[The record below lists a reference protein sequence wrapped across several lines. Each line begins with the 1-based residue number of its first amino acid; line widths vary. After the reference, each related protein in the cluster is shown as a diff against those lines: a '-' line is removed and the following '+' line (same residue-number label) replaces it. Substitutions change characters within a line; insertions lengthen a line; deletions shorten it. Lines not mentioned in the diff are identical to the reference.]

1 MSSVSFHSNQTQ
13 DAETGLRS
21 PTKMP
26 VKLMKKQKEPGLPG
40 NLDFFKPQEVP
51 KDTITLP
58 SALPHRLLL
67 KPDLA
72 SRFGFLYHMQYDL
85 PF

>member
-21 PTKMP
+21 PTNMP
-26 VKLMKKQKEPGLPG
+26 VKLMEKQKEPDLPG
-40 NLDFFKPQEVP
+40 NLDFSRLQEVP
-51 KDTITLP
+51 KNTVTLP
-58 SALPHRLLL
+58 SALPRRLLL

-72 SRFGFLYHMQYDL
+72 PRFSFLYHMQYGL